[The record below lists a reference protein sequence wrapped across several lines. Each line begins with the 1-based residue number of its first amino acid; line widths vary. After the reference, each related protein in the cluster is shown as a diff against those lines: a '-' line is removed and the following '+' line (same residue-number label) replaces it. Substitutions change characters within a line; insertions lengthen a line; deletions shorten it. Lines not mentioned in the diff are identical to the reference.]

1 MPGKIDEAQ
10 VRHIATLSRLE
21 LSDEEV
27 AAFSG
32 QLSAILEYVEQLDQ
46 LDTDSVEPTAHPLPL
61 RNVFRP
67 DEPNEPLGT
76 DRALASAPQ
85 RADSFYKTPKVID
98 QDSA

>member
-1 MPGKIDEAQ
+1 MAETIDEDR

-32 QLSAILEYVEQLDQ
+32 QLSAILEYVEQLNR
-46 LDTDSVEPTAHPLPL
+46 LDTDDVEPTAHPLPL
-61 RNVFRP
+61 RNVFRDDEP
-67 DEPNEPLGT
+67 DEPIGT
-76 DRALASAPQ
+76 EAALSNAPQ
-85 RADSFYKTPKVID
+85 RADGFYKTPKVID